1 MRLAGKTALVTG
13 ASRGIGKAIAL
24 AMARE
29 GADLIVSA
37 RDVPELQSVQAA
49 AREMGRSCLVI
60 AADLAGESAVEHLWQ
75 EVEHYG
81 RAVDILVN
89 NAGIGSGASPR
100 PVVSFDDAF
109 WDLTLRV
116 NLTVPYRLCK
126 RALPAMVER
135 RYGRVIAIASISAF
149 RPGVHDSAY
158 AASKSGLLGL
168 TRVIAREH
176 STDGVTSNALCPGTT
191 VTRTADLRLHYEA
204 QRLGKSFAAIDGS
217 ISPLGRRITPEEV
230 APMAVYLASPEAGCV
245 TGQTF
250 VIDGG
255 QLNS

>member
-1 MRLAGKTALVTG
+1 MRLEGRTALVTG
-13 ASRGIGKAIAL
+13 ASRGIGRAIAL

-37 RDVPELQSVQAA
+37 RDVPELRSLQAA
-49 AREMGRSCLVI
+49 VCAMGRSCFVI
-60 AADLAGESAVEHLWQ
+60 VADLAGESAVEQLWD
-75 EVEHYG
+75 EVERHG
-81 RAVDILVN
+81 WAVDILVN
-89 NAGIGSGASPR
+89 NAGMGTGASPR

-109 WDLTLRV
+109 WELTLRV

-135 RYGRVIAIASISAF
+135 RYGRVIAISSISAF

-176 STDGVTSNALCPGTT
+176 GKDGVTSNALCPGTT
-191 VTRTADLRLHYEA
+191 VTRTADLRLRYEA
-204 QRLGKSFAAIDGS
+204 QRLGKSFESIDQS
-217 ISPLGRRITPEEV
+217 ISPLGRRILPEEV

-255 QLNS
+255 QLNW

>member
-1 MRLAGKTALVTG
+1 MILAGKTALVTG
-13 ASRGIGKAIAL
+13 ASRGIGRAIAL

-37 RDVPELQSVQAA
+37 RDVPELQSLQAA
-49 AREMGRSCLVI
+49 VCGMGRSCRVI

-89 NAGIGSGASPR
+89 NPGIGSGASPR

>member
-1 MRLAGKTALVTG
+1 
-13 ASRGIGKAIAL
+13 
-24 AMARE
+24 MARE
-29 GADLIVSA
+29 GADLIVSG
-37 RDVPELQSVQAA
+37 RDVPELQSLEATVSEA
-49 AREMGRSCLVI
+49 GRSCLVI
-60 AADLAGESAVEHLWQ
+60 VADLAEELAVEHLWR
-75 EVEHYG
+75 EVERHG

-100 PVVSFDDAF
+100 PVVGFDDDF

-116 NLTVPYRLCK
+116 NLTVPYQLSK

-135 RYGRVIAIASISAF
+135 GYGRVIAIASISAF

-158 AASKSGLLGL
+158 AASKSGLVGL

-176 STDGVTSNALCPGTT
+176 IKDGVTSNAICPGTT
-191 VTRTADLRLHYEA
+191 VTRTADVRLHYEA
-204 QRLGKSFAAIDGS
+204 QRLGKSFDAIDRS
-217 ISPLGRRITPEEV
+217 ISPLGRRIMPEEV
-230 APMAVYLASPEAGCV
+230 APMAVYLASPEAACV

-255 QLNS
+255 QLN

>member
-1 MRLAGKTALVTG
+1 
-13 ASRGIGKAIAL
+13 
-24 AMARE
+24 MARE
-29 GADLIVSA
+29 GADLIVSG
-37 RDVPELQSVQAA
+37 RDVPELQSLEATVSEA
-49 AREMGRSCLVI
+49 GRSCLVI
-60 AADLAGESAVEHLWQ
+60 VADLAEELAVEHLWR
-75 EVEHYG
+75 EVERHG

-100 PVVSFDDAF
+100 PVVSFDDDF

-116 NLTVPYRLCK
+116 NLTVPYQLSK

-135 RYGRVIAIASISAF
+135 GYGRVIAIASISAF

-158 AASKSGLLGL
+158 AASKSGLVGL

-176 STDGVTSNALCPGTT
+176 IKDGVTSNAICPGTT
-191 VTRTADLRLHYEA
+191 VTRTADVRLHYEA
-204 QRLGKSFAAIDGS
+204 QRLGKSFDAIDRS
-217 ISPLGRRITPEEV
+217 ISPLGRRIMPEEV
-230 APMAVYLASPEAGCV
+230 APMAVYLASPEAACV

-255 QLNS
+255 QLN

>member
-1 MRLAGKTALVTG
+1 VTG
-13 ASRGIGKAIAL
+13 ASRGIGRAIAL

-29 GADLIVSA
+29 GADLIVSG
-37 RDVPELQSVQAA
+37 RDVPELQSLEATVSEA
-49 AREMGRSCLVI
+49 GRSCLVI
-60 AADLAGESAVEHLWQ
+60 VADLAEELAVEHLWR
-75 EVEHYG
+75 EVERHG

-100 PVVSFDDAF
+100 PVVSFDDDF

-116 NLTVPYRLCK
+116 NLTVPYQLSK

-135 RYGRVIAIASISAF
+135 GYGRVIAIASISAF

-158 AASKSGLLGL
+158 AASKSGLVGL

-176 STDGVTSNALCPGTT
+176 IKDGVTSNAICPGTT
-191 VTRTADLRLHYEA
+191 VTRTADVRLHYEA
-204 QRLGKSFAAIDGS
+204 QRLGKSFDAIDRS
-217 ISPLGRRITPEEV
+217 ISPLGRRIMPEEV
-230 APMAVYLASPEAGCV
+230 APMAVYLASPEAACV

-255 QLNS
+255 QLN